1 MFFNSDNTTA
11 ERKYYN
17 EFATNFVDLQ
27 KARKFPN
34 GSKCFRLLA
43 EHPEE
48 EYIEF
53 DPEVKTGFSTLAE
66 WQAQQSVQE
75 MAKTILDDTMANLK
89 YKKAEYKDDAMQ
101 YYKYFGAI
109 EYQGGIYSVD
119 FSEHGEHI
127 DHDDYIAQ
135 SRQAALDD
143 LNKQEGVT
151 SLMIKWTE
159 YMYDQLASG
168 CDGYNATAATVL
180 NTAIKDAT
188 PR

>member
-53 DPEVKTGFSTLAE
+53 DPEVKLALAHLLNGRHSSLSKK
-66 WQAQQSVQE
+66 WQNDSRW
-75 MAKTILDDTMANLK
+75 
-89 YKKAEYKDDAMQ
+89 
-101 YYKYFGAI
+101 
-109 EYQGGIYSVD
+109 
-119 FSEHGEHI
+119 
-127 DHDDYIAQ
+127 HD
-135 SRQAALDD
+135 
-143 LNKQEGVT
+143 G
-151 SLMIKWTE
+151 
-159 YMYDQLASG
+159 
-168 CDGYNATAATVL
+168 
-180 NTAIKDAT
+180 
-188 PR
+188 